1 MTNQTIPTAR
11 PRHGQPGTVTL
22 RATSTFE
29 ANGVTVE
36 PGLVFQASAF
46 EALRLWH
53 ARLARPV
60 SLGWRAPSIR

>member
-1 MTNQTIPTAR
+1 MTNPTIPTAR

-22 RATSTFE
+22 RAVSTFE

-36 PGLVFQASAF
+36 SGLVFEASAF

-53 ARLARPV
+53 AGLARPV
-60 SLGWRAPSIR
+60 CPNWRAPSIR